1 MSELLALSKLVPG
14 AVCGTFRLR
23 EATHNATWD
32 GYPYLRVVLEDFS
45 GHLPAYA
52 WREEVIAQLDLPDY
66 SLVRICGQ
74 VRRFL
79 GKLQIDVNSVQPL
92 SQPADRSAAALIPRG
107 ICPHPELLPT
117 LLTAVEQI
125 SLLPLQGFVEAVL
138 ADTGISFPFVSAPA
152 SLQHHHRFPGGL
164 LRHSLECFFLVAKHQ
179 EFSRECCELGMVA
192 ALFHDIGKI
201 LTLTHRMR
209 RTTLGAAID
218 HDKLTLEV
226 LAPHLRHLDREWPE
240 GGRELRYLLTWKMC
254 EKIPK
259 YDMADLVACCD
270 RISTGL
276 NRRSPHA
283 HGRNHPQLGIADHPA
298 LRMS

>member
-1 MSELLALSKLVPG
+1 MSERLALSNLVPG

-23 EATHNATWD
+23 EATHSATWD

-74 VRRFL
+74 VRRYR
-79 GKLQIDVNSVQPL
+79 GKLQIDVTSVQPL
-92 SQPADRSAAALIPRG
+92 SQSAERSAAALIPQG
-107 ICPHPELLPT
+107 ICPVPELLPT

-125 SLLPLQGFVEAVL
+125 SLPPLRSFVEAVL
-138 ADTGISFPFVSAPA
+138 ADAGISFPFVSAPA
-152 SLQHHHRFPGGL
+152 SLQHHHRFPAGL
-164 LRHSLECFFLVAKHQ
+164 LRHSLECFFLVAKHR
-179 EFSRECCELGMVA
+179 EFSRESCELGMVA
-192 ALFHDIGKI
+192 ALFHDVGKI

-209 RTTLGAAID
+209 RTTLGAAVD

-283 HGRNHPQLGIADHPA
+283 HGRNHSQLGIADHSA
-298 LRMS
+298 LRMP

>member
-1 MSELLALSKLVPG
+1 MSERLALSKLVPG

-23 EATHNATWD
+23 EATHSATWD
-32 GYPYLRVVLEDFS
+32 GYPFLRMLLEDFS
-45 GHLPAYA
+45 GQIHAYA
-52 WREEVIAQLDLPDY
+52 WTDELIELLDLPDY
-66 SLVRICGQ
+66 SLVRIAGQ
-74 VRRFL
+74 VRRYR
-79 GKLQIDVNSVQPL
+79 GKLRIDVTSVQPL
-92 SQPADRSAAALIPRG
+92 LQPVERSAAALIPRG
-107 ICPHPELLPT
+107 LCPVPELLPT
-117 LLTAVEQI
+117 LMTAVEQI
-125 SLLPLQGFVEAVL
+125 CLPPLRGFVESVL
-138 ADTGISFPFVSAPA
+138 ADTGICFPFVSAPA

-179 EFSRECCELGMVA
+179 EFARESCELGMVA
-192 ALFHDIGKI
+192 ALFHDVGKI

-209 RTTLGAAID
+209 RTSLGASVD

-226 LAPHLRHLDREWPE
+226 LAPHLRLLDREWPE

-283 HGRNHPQLGIADHPA
+283 HGRNCPQLNSADHPA